1 MFWQLR
7 TLLGL
12 VRLSI
17 CSAQHAFTNF
27 SPIWQIAAFQPAQE
41 NLALAAELEA
51 SITPQTFSPLLSPAY
66 SPIIWNF
73 SDSPILY
80 KPIYAAHSAFVETD
94 SRPATQ
100 VRSFEDITED
110 FGEVPSA
117 LSERCIS
124 ETFEANFSAA
134 TFPEA
139 VDDLQ
144 GWYTMAN
151 NGISMIL
158 NSSPKVESESPE
170 ISVNSSAVSAPT
182 GPLSREGPDAWRR
195 ISAPKV
201 TKVAVPDTKWHVKG
215 RKRRFSQVDKPA
227 VEVENGLSEVSSVT
241 DLSAAVGFMR
251 DMNTFKALEGLDDD
265 AFQTARSVKKADSEE
280 DFFLAKV
287 LEKRQQRAV
296 AAKIAWVIPKI
307 VPFRDT
313 VETFRSIS
321 PDHFK
326 VQPRGNEWQRAG
338 GKKRRTSPIDDCDL
352 DFDAITN
359 WVLEEVANLAAGPI
373 FV

>member
-12 VRLSI
+12 VKLSI
-17 CSAQHAFTNF
+17 CSAQHAFTKF
-27 SPIWQIAAFQPAQE
+27 SPMWQIAASQPAQG
-41 NLALAAELEA
+41 NMTLAAELEA

-80 KPIYAAHSAFVETD
+80 RPLYAAISSFVEID
-94 SRPATQ
+94 GEPATQ
-100 VRSFEDITED
+100 VRSFEDIAED
-110 FGEVPSA
+110 LGEVSSA

-124 ETFEANFSAA
+124 ETFEANFSAV

-144 GWYTMAN
+144 GWYTMPN

-158 NSSPKVESESPE
+158 ASSPKVESELPE
-170 ISVNSSAVSAPT
+170 ISGNSSAVPAT
-182 GPLSREGPDAWRR
+182 TEPLSREGPDAWRR

-215 RKRRFSQVDKPA
+215 RKRRFSQVEKPA
-227 VEVENGLSEVSSVT
+227 VEMDNGLSEVSSVT
-241 DLSAAVGFMR
+241 NLSAAVGFMR
-251 DMNTFKALEGLDDD
+251 DMNTFKALEGLDDE
-265 AFQTARSVKKADSEE
+265 AFQIARPAKKTVSEE
-280 DFFLAKV
+280 DAFLAKI
-287 LEKRQQRAV
+287 LAKRQQRAM
-296 AAKIAWVIPKI
+296 AAKIAWMAPKI

-313 VETFRSIS
+313 VETFRSVS
-321 PDHFK
+321 PDHSK
-326 VQPRGNEWQRAG
+326 AQPRDNEWQKAG
-338 GKKRRTSPIDDCDL
+338 GKRRRRSPVDECDL

-359 WVLEEVANLAAGPI
+359 WVLEEVANLAAGPMS
-373 FV
+373 V

>member
-27 SPIWQIAAFQPAQE
+27 SPMWQIAAFSPVQG
-41 NLALAAELEA
+41 NIALAAELEV

-80 KPIYAAHSAFVETD
+80 KPIYAALSAFVETD
-94 SRPATQ
+94 GGPATQ
-100 VRSFEDITED
+100 VRGFEDITED

-151 NGISMIL
+151 NGIRMIL
-158 NSSPKVESESPE
+158 KSSPEVESESPE
-170 ISVNSSAVSAPT
+170 ISVNSSAVSAT
-182 GPLSREGPDAWRR
+182 MGPLSREGPDAWRR

-201 TKVAVPDTKWHVKG
+201 TEVTRPDTKWHVKG

-265 AFQTARSVKKADSEE
+265 AFQTARSVKETDSEE
-280 DFFLAKV
+280 DVFLAKV

-296 AAKIAWVIPKI
+296 AAKIAWATPKI

-326 VQPRGNEWQRAG
+326 AQPRDNEWQRAG
-338 GKKRRTSPIDDCDL
+338 GKRRRRSSIDDCDL